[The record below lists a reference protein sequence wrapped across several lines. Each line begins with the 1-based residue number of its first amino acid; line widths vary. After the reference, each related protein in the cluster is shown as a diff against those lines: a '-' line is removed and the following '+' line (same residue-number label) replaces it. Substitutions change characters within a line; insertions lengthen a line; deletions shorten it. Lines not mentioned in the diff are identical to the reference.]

1 MKQFSKFVG
10 LDVHKETI
18 AVAVAEADG
27 GNGTTGTG
35 VKLFSATNTLAA
47 LTEQLSHASP
57 SARESGGIPVA
68 GGVKA
73 LKSGGILSSRT
84 DCAKGPIRAPSLCLR
99 SFRR

>member
-57 SARESGGIPVA
+57 SARESGGIPA
-68 GGVKA
+68 AHRATWAQPCG
-73 LKSGGILSSRT
+73 SRWAT
-84 DCAKGPIRAPSLCLR
+84 IASASR
-99 SFRR
+99 